1 MRDSTLHY
9 PLSTSVCSAAE
20 LITTHA
26 AAVVTSV
33 SCAAVPRAQSAAR
46 LCSGWLGRAQ
56 IRSAY
61 LVTGHQSPS
70 SPAALAPLRQDRST
84 TLHDS
89 PRLSTTLHDCSFSL
103 DSPRRNI
110 LHLGRT
116 SEGRRC
122 SKRAISQRLAS
133 ADRSSDVSRSQ
144 IADNLRAQSPLEFS

>member
-46 LCSGWLGRAQ
+46 LLRLARTCPDLIRLPGHRPPEPVQPRSSRA
-56 IRSAY
+56 
-61 LVTGHQSPS
+61 SP
-70 SPAALAPLRQDRST
+70 PRPLYDA
-84 TLHDS
+84 
-89 PRLSTTLHDCSFSL
+89 PRLLHDCSSSL

-144 IADNLRAQSPLEFS
+144 IADNLRAQSPLELS